1 MQIRRSIIALSVLL
15 AAGLPACGSDD
26 DGAQGTAGEG
36 SEPGAQG
43 TAGEGGELG
52 GKIAVLLPDSASSS
66 RWETADR
73 PFFEEAFKASGLEE
87 GDYIISNAEGDAA
100 NQRNQAEQA
109 ITEGATVLLLVNLD
123 SGSGAAIIDAAQ
135 DQDVKVIDY
144 DRLTL
149 DGTADY
155 YVSGDATEAGRLQG
169 QGIVDDLQGVEMPG
183 IAILDGA
190 PTDSF
195 ATDLQTGYMEV
206 LKPKFDSGEYKKV
219 AQQAVPDWD
228 GQQALTIF
236 EQMLQKADN
245 KIDAVVAANDTLANA
260 AISALLSRGLPPIP
274 TSGLDATTQALQHIL
289 AGEQTFTVYFAI
301 KEQARLAA
309 DLAVALAR
317 GEEPEG
323 VDATVDSGAKEVPT
337 ILLQPMT
344 IRADNIESTV
354 IADGFA
360 SWDDICV
367 GKYEQYCP
375 KDR

>member
-1 MQIRRSIIALSVLL
+1 MRIRRSIIALSVLM

-36 SEPGAQG
+36 SESGAQG

-169 QGIVDDLQGVEMPG
+169 QGIVDDLQGVQMPG